1 MNQRLGEILIDRG
14 LVDEKRV
21 RSALSAAALWGQQ
34 LGEVLVARG
43 DCSADD
49 VLDALGDQ
57 LSVPVARLDGVQALA
72 ENLLATIPADEAR
85 RRKAVPLRFEADGAL
100 SVAMAD
106 PRDPV
111 QLAAIGALTD
121 RTVRPRLALASQI
134 DAAIGRLY
142 FDGNPPPADGRFRRL
157 ATPARGVGRPAR
169 RSSINRS
176 STPPR
181 GMPTTGSMT
190 PPRGFAA
197 VDAGSTPSRGF
208 TVEGAPSRGRK
219 TLDDPGRSAERR
231 GSEAIAAL
239 RAEVDLLRRQL
250 QRAYEALRETHVS
263 QRVLLEHLRDAGV
276 LDVEQYNRAVQLQL
290 ERSRRGR

>member
-1 MNQRLGEILIDRG
+1 MNQRLGEILTARG
-14 LVDEKRV
+14 HVDEKRL
-21 RSALSAAALWGQQ
+21 RSALSEAALWGQP
-34 LGEVLVARG
+34 LGEVLIARG
-43 DCSADD
+43 DCSADE

-57 LSVPVARLDGVQALA
+57 LGVEVARLSTLRAVGP
-72 ENLLATIPADEAR
+72 NLLAAIPADEAR
-85 RRKAVPLRFEADGAL
+85 RRKLVPLAFEPDGAL
-100 SVAMAD
+100 AVAMAD

-111 QLAAIGALTD
+111 QRSAVETLTG
-121 RTVRPRLALASQI
+121 RPVRPRLALASQI
-134 DAAIGRLY
+134 DAAIDRVY
-142 FDGNPPPADGRFRRL
+142 FDGNPPPRDGQFRRL
-157 ATPARGVGRPAR
+157 ATPARGVARPAR

-181 GMPTTGSMT
+181 GMPTAGSMT

-197 VDAGSTPSRGF
+197 IDPNGTPGRGF

-231 GSEAIAAL
+231 GGEAVAAL

-250 QRAYEALRETHVS
+250 QRTYEALRETHIAH
-263 QRVLLEHLRDAGV
+263 RVLLEHLRDRGA
-276 LDVEQYNRAVQLQL
+276 LDVEAYTKAVQMQL